1 MMEQRMSS
9 KRQQIDPSL
18 ANSPAWRKMM
28 DFYRTLKPGLW
39 LMRLPLVGPLLQ
51 KATIQ
56 EGSGANW
63 FIPNVGT
70 IPVGEKVPA
79 GEQHILPELIVKRL
93 LQEADGIFAMS
104 ACPCRT
110 AFKCRNHPWDL
121 GCLHLGSATYQIPAE
136 LGRRLTLPE
145 GLAYLEQA
153 LAEGLMPTI
162 LHIPSEAEIFKVD
175 KTQMLSICFCCECC
189 CDVRLMLRSGPDRY
203 WDFYNHRLP
212 GFQVVVG
219 PECTRCGECI
229 PACYGGERVVRIGP
243 ERAEI
248 HGRCI
253 GCGRCIPTCREGAI
267 ALEFDPQINLM
278 DALLEKV
285 AARVQIGPTR

>member
-1 MMEQRMSS
+1 
-9 KRQQIDPSL
+9 
-18 ANSPAWRKMM
+18 M

-39 LMRLPLVGPLLQ
+39 LMKLPLVGPFVQ
-51 KATIQ
+51 RATIQ
-56 EGSGANW
+56 EGSDANW
-63 FIPNVGT
+63 FIPRAAT
-70 IPVGEKVPA
+70 IPVGERIPA
-79 GEQHILPELIVKRL
+79 GEQLVLPELVVKRL

-110 AFKCRNHPWDL
+110 AFKCQKHPWNM
-121 GCLHLGSATYQIPAE
+121 GCLHLGPATYQIPAE
-136 LGRRLTLPE
+136 LGRRLTLQE
-145 GLAYLEQA
+145 GLDYLEGA

-175 KTQMLSICFCCECC
+175 KRRMLSICFCCECC

-203 WDFYNHRLP
+203 WDFYNHRMP
-212 GFQVVVG
+212 GLRVVVG

-229 PACYGGERVVRIGP
+229 SACYGRERVITMGV

-248 HGRCI
+248 HPRCI
-253 GCGRCIPTCREGAI
+253 GCGRCIPACREGAI
-267 ALEFDPQINLM
+267 SLEFDPQIDLM

-285 AARVQIGPTR
+285 AARVQIGPGQ